1 MSDVGSPIHA
11 IAAKRWK
18 IAVTLSVLVL
28 VIYFGFILLV
38 AFGRPLLSI
47 LLGPGLSVGILL
59 GALTIVSCWVLA
71 IIYVRW
77 ANHYYDEEV
86 ARAARRGRKS

>member
-1 MSDVGSPIHA
+1 MSDVGNPIHI

-18 IAVTLSVLVL
+18 IALTLSVLVL
-28 VIYFGFILLV
+28 IIYFGFILLV
-38 AFGRPLLSI
+38 AFGKPLLST

-59 GALTIVSCWVLA
+59 GALTIISCWVLA

-77 ANHYYDEEV
+77 ANNYYDDEV
-86 ARAARRGRKS
+86 ARAAQGRRK